1 MTMKISNGAVLL
13 VLILAGNS
21 VSGEEVPR
29 GPQLGEPA
37 SQDEIS
43 AWEMGVMPDGGGL
56 PEGSGD
62 ALQGKRVYEKYCVSC
77 HGPAGAG
84 GSADQLAGAQNP
96 LTHEY
101 PEQTIG
107 SYWPYA
113 TTVFDMVRRS
123 MPMNSPGVLNNDNVY
138 AVTAYLLFLNNIIDE
153 TTVMNRESLPE
164 IIMPNR
170 GGFID
175 VYASETE

>member
-1 MTMKISNGAVLL
+1 MKISNRTVLL
-13 VLILAGNS
+13 VLILAGINIS
-21 VSGEEVPR
+21 SAEVPG
-29 GPQLGEPA
+29 GPDLGEPA
-37 SQDEIS
+37 SAEDIS
-43 AWEMGVMPDGGGL
+43 AWEIGVMPDGEGL

-107 SYWPYA
+107 TYWPYA

-123 MPMNSPGVLNNDNVY
+123 MPMSKPGILSNDEVY

-153 TTVMNRESLPE
+153 TTVMNRDSLPR
-164 IIMPNR
+164 IVMPNR
-170 GGFID
+170 DGFID
-175 VYASETE
+175 VYASEKE